1 MFFRFF
7 ITATT
12 FEFFCDCPHNPS
24 NGFLLGFSSLILYS
38 SLIANLHSLVLSFT
52 CPQAHRRHIRMP
64 RHIPSLIIVLK
75 GYSPPCASIEP
86 IWEQHIHT
94 MATMNIP
101 AIPGQAITLRLVADL
116 QYFSRH
122 SSHSVPGRTKRRC
135 CHFQRYK
142 QVGSY
147 HQYVYSCL

>member
-1 MFFRFF
+1 MYSNIKKRKNTLFFRFF
-7 ITATT
+7 ITARI
-12 FEFFCDCPHNPS
+12 FEFFCDYPHNPS

-94 MATMNIP
+94 LATMNIP
-101 AIPGQAITLRLVADL
+101 AIPGQAITLRLITDL
-116 QYFSRH
+116 
-122 SSHSVPGRTKRRC
+122 
-135 CHFQRYK
+135 
-142 QVGSY
+142 
-147 HQYVYSCL
+147 